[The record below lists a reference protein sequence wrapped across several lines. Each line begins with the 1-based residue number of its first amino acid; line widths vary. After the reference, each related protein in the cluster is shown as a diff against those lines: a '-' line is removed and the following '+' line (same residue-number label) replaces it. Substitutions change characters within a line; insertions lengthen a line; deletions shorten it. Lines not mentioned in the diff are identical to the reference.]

1 MKYTDKFQ
9 LLGFVL
15 LTLLFCLLSG
25 SMGLAA
31 DQSGEKNAADKSASV
46 ETETVT
52 TAKTDGVISN
62 VAVDPDKDR
71 KPSLEWGNALYHHY
85 CIPCHG
91 INGDGYGFNAPHLLV
106 KPANHTDSKF
116 MSKRSDQKLFDTINL
131 GGVEVAKSTLMP
143 PWGAA
148 LNNDNKIKSLIMKLR
163 DLCQCQA
170 TKNW

>member
-1 MKYTDKFQ
+1 MRRLVRATSTFLCFFSCF
-9 LLGFVL
+9 LLACVAMAAEQGGDAVAGKQPAAEVNDAAVHQEGEATAS
-15 LTLLFCLLSG
+15 TL
-25 SMGLAA
+25 
-31 DQSGEKNAADKSASV
+31 K
-46 ETETVT
+46 
-52 TAKTDGVISN
+52 
-62 VAVDPDKDR
+62 DPDKDR
-71 KPSLEWGNALYHHY
+71 KPSLEWGNELYGHY

-91 INGDGYGFNAPHLLV
+91 IRGNGHGFNASHLLV

-116 MSKRSDQKLFDTINL
+116 MSERSDQKLFDTINL